1 MKNIHDEE
9 KKKIEML
16 FSFVECTILGF
27 VGDNVLVFG
36 QMQTFALLKM
46 VVVV

>member
-16 FSFVECTILGF
+16 FSFVVVLLEALSN
-27 VGDNVLVFG
+27 VGDNVFG

>member
-1 MKNIHDEE
+1 
-9 KKKIEML
+9 ML
-16 FSFVECTILGF
+16 FSFVVVLLEALSN
-27 VGDNVLVFG
+27 VGDNVFG

>member
-1 MKNIHDEE
+1 MKNIYTRVEE
-9 KKKIEML
+9 NIEML
-16 FSFVECTILGF
+16 FSFVVVLLEALSN
-27 VGDNVLVFG
+27 VGDNVFG